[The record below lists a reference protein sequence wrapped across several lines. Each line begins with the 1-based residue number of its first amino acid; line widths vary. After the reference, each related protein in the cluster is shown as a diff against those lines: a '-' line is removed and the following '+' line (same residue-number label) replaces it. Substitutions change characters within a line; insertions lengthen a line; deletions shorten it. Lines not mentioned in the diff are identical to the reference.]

1 MKTVLA
7 TFRSIRPA
15 RLLSHSLRARPPIAV
30 YSSAVCFYS
39 TSIPHDENTIDMGK
53 SKFEL
58 KTPKGTKD
66 CKGPNYPSP
75 AITTLFATD
84 DHHKRLRIDQNT
96 PQSTIPLLLF

>member
-1 MKTVLA
+1 
-7 TFRSIRPA
+7 
-15 RLLSHSLRARPPIAV
+15 
-30 YSSAVCFYS
+30 
-39 TSIPHDENTIDMGK
+39 MGK

-84 DHHKRLRIDQNT
+84 DHHKRLRIDQNNPSVYNT
-96 PQSTIPLLLF
+96 PPPFLSVPRD